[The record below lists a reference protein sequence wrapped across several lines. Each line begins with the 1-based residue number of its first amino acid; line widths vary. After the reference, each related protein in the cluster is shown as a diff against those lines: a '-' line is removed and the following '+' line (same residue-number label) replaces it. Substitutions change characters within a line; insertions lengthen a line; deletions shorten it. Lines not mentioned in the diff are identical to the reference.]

1 MLGILFSWIAQNS
14 QTIHKWP
21 FYAQFWSF
29 DKNKAPMI
37 IFRCLNCLNLNQ
49 IKRYDMKCNYFQLLN
64 TFCQDLART
73 KLLQLKLIHKFA
85 NSILLKKNLEIKK
98 TKTTFIISVLKV
110 EYKWPQFFR
119 FFNFFINKIAL
130 ANKWMRKIISS
141 FLQ

>member
-1 MLGILFSWIAQNS
+1 MLGILFSWITQNL

-37 IFRCLNCLNLNQ
+37 IFQCLTCLNLNQ
-49 IKRYDMKCNYFQLLN
+49 IKRYDMKCKHFQLLN

-73 KLLQLKLIHKFA
+73 KLLQLKLIHEFA
-85 NSILLKKNLEIKK
+85 NAILLMKNLEIKK
-98 TKTTFIISVLKV
+98 TKPTFMVSVLKV
-110 EYKWPQFFR
+110 EYQVALVFLI
-119 FFNFFINKIAL
+119 FNFFINKIAL

>member
-1 MLGILFSWIAQNS
+1 MKMLGILFSWIAQNL

-37 IFRCLNCLNLNQ
+37 IFQCLTCLNLNQ

-64 TFCQDLART
+64 TFCLDLART

-85 NSILLKKNLEIKK
+85 NAILLMKNLEIKK
-98 TKTTFIISVLKV
+98 TKPTFIISVLKV
-110 EYKWPQFFR
+110 EYSVALVFSI
-119 FFNFFINKIAL
+119 FNFFINKIAL
-130 ANKWMRKIISS
+130 ANK
-141 FLQ
+141 

>member
-1 MLGILFSWIAQNS
+1 MLGILFSWIAQNL

-37 IFRCLNCLNLNQ
+37 IFQCLTCLNLNQ
-49 IKRYDMKCNYFQLLN
+49 IKRYDMKCKYFQLLN

-85 NSILLKKNLEIKK
+85 NAILLKKNLEIKK
-98 TKTTFIISVLKV
+98 TKPTFIISVLKV
-110 EYKWPQFFR
+110 QYQVGLVFSI
-119 FFNFFINKIAL
+119 FNFFFNKIHQ
-130 ANKWMRKIISS
+130 ANNWSK
-141 FLQ
+141 FQLQ